1 MVRDLAR
8 RHVQNCSNQG
18 HEVILPTLK
27 RGRKRMSC
35 DRCSQRKLSCDTKI
49 PCSRCRSGA
58 TTCTYER
65 QGIASSCAI
74 SHAEVGVQPSHG
86 NAGNTEAT
94 ASGGCGR
101 ISIDFLLNFTNPS
114 GYGPSATIAAE
125 AADLNIV
132 EDDVVFWD
140 AQLGLND
147 HHTVHDQPFC
157 NPGDF
162 LSVFSGFPS
171 LMPERNDG
179 DGCFLVRDCLTSDLE
194 GASALEARIKE
205 MVYQL
210 FAQQSSMLDRNSGIQ
225 ASFDI
230 ELSEVV
236 FTVANVSHFL
246 WGFFHY
252 FHDQFPIL
260 HTPTFDSQTASL
272 PLLLTVVLFGSMSS
286 SPSDMS
292 VAIRQFFD
300 VAEAYVFDHLI
311 SKQMLHPRETWIPDD
326 EVELLQA
333 GLLFLILQ
341 NNSSDLTTR
350 RRIRLQRIPA
360 LIAAVRALGLLAY
373 KRQHPITSKD
383 RPKWQLFV
391 SDEARVRY

>member
-1 MVRDLAR
+1 
-8 RHVQNCSNQG
+8 
-18 HEVILPTLK
+18 
-27 RGRKRMSC
+27 MSC

-49 PCSRCRSGA
+49 PCSRCRSDA
-58 TTCTYER
+58 TTCTYQR
-65 QGIASSCAI
+65 QGLASSYSI
-74 SHAEVGVQPSHG
+74 SHAKVGVQPSHG
-86 NAGNTEAT
+86 NAGNAEAN

-125 AADLNIV
+125 AADPNIV
-132 EDDVVFWD
+132 EDDAIFWD
-140 AQLGLND
+140 AQLGLKD

-157 NPGDF
+157 DPGDF
-162 LSVFSGFPS
+162 FSVFSSFPS
-171 LMPERNDG
+171 LMSARNDG
-179 DGCFLVRDCLTSDLE
+179 DCSFLVRDCLMSDLE
-194 GASALEARIKE
+194 GTSALEARIKE
-205 MVYQL
+205 IVHQL
-210 FAQQSSMLDRNSGIQ
+210 FAQQRSMLDRNSGIQ

-260 HTPTFDSQTASL
+260 HKPTFDSQTASL

-286 SPSDMS
+286 NPSDMS
-292 VAIRQFFD
+292 IAIQQFFA
-300 VAEAYVFDHLI
+300 VAEAYVFGHLI
-311 SKQMLHPRETWIPDD
+311 SRQMLRPRETWIPND

-333 GLLFLILQ
+333 ALLFLILQ
-341 NNSSDLTTR
+341 NNSNDLTTR

-360 LIAAVRALGLLAY
+360 LIAAVRALGLFAY
-373 KRQHPITSKD
+373 KRQHLITSKE
-383 RPKWQLFV
+383 RPEWQLFV